1 VGFPRGDA
9 GRSRGRPVGLIAVRF
24 TGFVGV
30 LLLVVVGV
38 MFADLEKNPRGTT
51 AAANGIVAIEKP
63 GLNALLG
70 KTS

>member
-1 VGFPRGDA
+1 M
-9 GRSRGRPVGLIAVRF
+9 RF

-38 MFADLEKNPRGTT
+38 MFADLEKNPNGTT
-51 AAANGIVAIEKP
+51 AAANGIVNIEKP

>member
-1 VGFPRGDA
+1 M
-9 GRSRGRPVGLIAVRF
+9 RF

-38 MFADLEKNPRGTT
+38 IFADLETHPAGTT
-51 AAANGIVAIEKP
+51 SAANGVVDIEKP

>member
-1 VGFPRGDA
+1 M
-9 GRSRGRPVGLIAVRF
+9 RF
-24 TGFVGV
+24 TGVVGV

-38 MFADLEKNPRGTT
+38 IVADLEIHPAGTT
-51 AAANGIVAIEKP
+51 AAANGIVNVEKP

>member
-1 VGFPRGDA
+1 M
-9 GRSRGRPVGLIAVRF
+9 RF
-24 TGFVGV
+24 TGVVGV

-38 MFADLEKNPRGTT
+38 IFADLEKNPGGTT
-51 AAANGIVAIEKP
+51 AAANGIVNIEKP